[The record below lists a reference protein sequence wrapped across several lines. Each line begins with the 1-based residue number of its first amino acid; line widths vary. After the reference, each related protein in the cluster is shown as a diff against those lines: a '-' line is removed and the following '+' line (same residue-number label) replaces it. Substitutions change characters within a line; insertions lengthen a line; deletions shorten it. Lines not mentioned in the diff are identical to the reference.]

1 MPAKRAGQH
10 LGRPDEEG
18 SDLSRED
25 ARSVGGGARAPGK
38 RFIDDVN
45 VHRRHKTVQRLIF
58 ESHVPLLART
68 LLRSQTLTFYFDNL
82 FVKEPGA
89 GPTPWHQDASY
100 QRANGQQNV
109 NF

>member
-1 MPAKRAGQH
+1 M
-10 LGRPDEEG
+10 
-18 SDLSRED
+18 
-25 ARSVGGGARAPGK
+25 
-38 RFIDDVN
+38 N